1 MLQIQKNLAQ
11 NLLSLLSLSILAIGW
26 GMIAD
31 RGFADNSSKTHS
43 PIEIS
48 MENYQKSLDKGDKAS
63 ECKLFTIITD
73 KASGAMGTTDLSVA
87 LRYTSDLKQDL
98 INLQLA
104 DSQLKSLQE
113 KYLQFAKE
121 MEGQLVRVKRDQSQ
135 GDYGAVQAAVPTLT
149 ATGNRG
155 LELQQTLWQY
165 CGKSE

>member
-1 MLQIQKNLAQ
+1 MRQIQKNLTQ
-11 NLLSLLSLSILAIGW
+11 NLLSLISLSILAIGW
-26 GMIAD
+26 GMVAD
-31 RGFADNSSKTHS
+31 RGVADNSPKIHS
-43 PIEIS
+43 PIELS

-121 MEGQLVRVKRDQSQ
+121 MEGQLMRVRRDQSQ
-135 GDYGAVQAAVPTLT
+135 GDYGALQAAILTLT